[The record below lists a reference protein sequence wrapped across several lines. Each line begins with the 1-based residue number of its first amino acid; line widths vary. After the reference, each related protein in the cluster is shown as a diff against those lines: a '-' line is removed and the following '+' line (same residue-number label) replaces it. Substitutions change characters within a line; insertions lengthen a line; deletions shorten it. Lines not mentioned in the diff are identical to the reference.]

1 MTCGKLETMQIPFKK
16 TKNGIVINVKVQ
28 PRSSKKGIDGLEGDV
43 LKVRLNSPPVD
54 GAANE
59 QLIEVLSEELGVRKS
74 SICIVRGLSSRHKA
88 VEIKGVD
95 TAGAINKFLK
105 TEGP

>member
-1 MTCGKLETMQIPFKK
+1 MTGGKPETMQIPFKK
-16 TKNGIVINVKVQ
+16 TKAGILINVKVQ
-28 PRSSKKGIDGLEGDV
+28 PRSSRKGIDGVAGDV

-59 QLIEVLSEELGVRKS
+59 QLIEVLSEALGVRKS
-74 SICIVRGLSSRHKA
+74 SVTIVRGLASRHKA

-95 TAGAINKFLK
+95 SVSAINKFIN
-105 TEGP
+105 TEVP

>member
-1 MTCGKLETMQIPFKK
+1 MTDGKAEIMQIPFKK
-16 TKNGIVINVKVQ
+16 TKGGIIINVKVQ
-28 PRSSKKGIDGLEGDV
+28 PRASKKGIDCVAGDT

-74 SICIVRGLSSRHKA
+74 SISIVRGLSSRHKA

-95 TAGAINKFLK
+95 TVSTINKFLK
-105 TEGP
+105 TEGS